1 VLFLNAL
8 TKSFVF
14 LIVVLFLSPV
24 LSAGAW
30 WDSSWEYRKA
40 ITVTDTS
47 GSDLADFQVL
57 VEFDFQSLIS
67 AGSMNSDCSDLRFA
81 DSSGAQELSYWV
93 ESGCGTTNTKV
104 WVNVPSVPAN
114 SSVDIHMYYGNP
126 GAVSASDGSAVFDF
140 FDDFEDGDI
149 SDWNDNA
156 NYVVAEE
163 SLDGV
168 TSKRMKSSVCGCGI
182 RKSQNLAEDGC
193 WEWDYYIQGKDAYG
207 NSLQQGSVTFI
218 YVDNGNKAGSGG
230 YCGYTFSTSGT
241 SPAIGYDSGSNT
253 VTAGLHRHK
262 VTRLGDTWTFY
273 VDGVQKTQQTAS
285 GLTASNDL
293 RLYTSASAGNCSS
306 YPSRWDNI
314 RARKYT
320 SPEPTIYVSSEQSD
334 RTFSFRKAIEI
345 DNTGGSALAGY
356 QVKVDNPVYD
366 ETGLV
371 GSWHFDEGSGTIA
384 HDSSGNSNAGT
395 LQGDTHYVDGR
406 YDQALSFDGSGDYVQ
421 TVSNMGISGSN
432 PRTISAWVKSN
443 DVIPM
448 TMAVGLGSGATSASF
463 AIGISNGKSY
473 FVGFYNDLAGVLP
486 ITTDWTHLAVSYD
499 GTTVTIYVNGV
510 FDVSSVKTLST
521 TEAVGLIGN
530 RPGAINY
537 FNGQIDEV
545 HIYNRALSADEIK
558 AHYDANAKLNYG
570 DVRFTDSASFEE
582 LEWAVSFSYWQEK
595 DGTFW
600 VKVPEIPA
608 DSSKTVYM
616 YYGNA
621 EAQSASDGD
630 ATFEFFDDFEDDTL
644 SDWTR
649 IAGDATLS
657 RDSNVKKYGSYSLKL
672 SGGGSGTTGQKFIKT
687 SEFPCCGIEF
697 RGWVRGDFGTYIY
710 PYIIL
715 YDDDSG
721 KAQTVGFVVNQ
732 NEVRTN
738 TGAYSRT
745 VNAATWYFM
754 KISLLNGVAKYHW
767 NGEDFPDG
775 SYVELDFSSPQVIV
789 AGNRNDVAYFDLLLV
804 RKYTSPEPDLS
815 IGGEEQSGTPCVTG
829 VSFDPVS
836 SEAGQ
841 LVTAIVSAS
850 DPQGS
855 GNISSYTFTV
865 KKPDSTVFAGPVS
878 QAGNVYSFTPDVAG
892 SWIVEVTA
900 TDAQNNTSSVFSES
914 VSVSGWW
921 DSNWMY
927 RKPVTVTDTSGSDLT
942 DFQVLVEFDSASL
955 ISAGVMNSDCSDLR
969 VSDVSGTQEL
979 GYWVESGCNTSS
991 TKVWVKVPF
1000 VPANGSAD
1008 IFMYYGNASAVSASD
1023 ESIVFGS
1030 GSVAAGVSCAEIRS
1044 NGSSVAGVYWIDPD
1058 DVGGSDPFQ
1067 VYCDMTIDGGGWTLT
1082 ASVRRDDPDH
1092 WDTEAPWIDA
1102 STFGNLDNYLAAD
1115 YKNSFWSE
1123 TVDDIMYKVTDQASY
1138 AVFNECVGGV
1148 TLSSIFDDAWIGNS
1162 NVKQC
1167 TATIDNGPDSCQNY
1181 LSFKPY
1187 DQSSGG
1193 VYGKAMLSCLEG
1205 SGGSDGGALG
1215 QIWHN
1220 YGGCNAQDYGC
1231 WNSYDFTN
1239 QQPVT
1244 IWIREGGIVFPE
1256 PTTTFGAQE
1265 QFGAPVV
1272 TGISFNFS
1280 LFEVRDSVE
1289 ATAVASDPEGDPVIQ
1304 FDFRVFDG
1312 SGNEVLNPAA
1322 QDPGT
1327 YFFNA
1332 IGEPGLWQVKVKAS
1346 DGTYWSSEFT
1356 EIVFVNDSGLAVAGL
1371 NLSDGVNSSTEL
1383 SEGKV
1388 VLSVGQSTGTFVT
1401 EVINPVNFN
1410 KWGIVTFSKT
1420 TPGSS
1425 TLTVDVLDAADD
1437 SVMVSSVKNGQN
1449 ISATVGSIPIKLRA
1463 NFTSGS
1469 TPSLDSWD
1477 VSYYSRFKITVT
1489 DCSAPYSGDVTA
1501 EAVRVS
1507 DSEEF
1512 GPFTGSSGQVS
1523 VEVPPGVYNIQAC
1536 IPANEKCSWKYNV
1549 ELA

>member
-1 VLFLNAL
+1 MNAL

-30 WDSSWEYRKA
+30 WDSSWEYRKV

-545 HIYNRALSADEIK
+545 HIYNR
-558 AHYDANAKLNYG
+558 
-570 DVRFTDSASFEE
+570 
-582 LEWAVSFSYWQEK
+582 
-595 DGTFW
+595 
-600 VKVPEIPA
+600 
-608 DSSKTVYM
+608 
-616 YYGNA
+616 
-621 EAQSASDGD
+621 
-630 ATFEFFDDFEDDTL
+630 
-644 SDWTR
+644 
-649 IAGDATLS
+649 
-657 RDSNVKKYGSYSLKL
+657 
-672 SGGGSGTTGQKFIKT
+672 
-687 SEFPCCGIEF
+687 
-697 RGWVRGDFGTYIY
+697 
-710 PYIIL
+710 
-715 YDDDSG
+715 
-721 KAQTVGFVVNQ
+721 
-732 NEVRTN
+732 
-738 TGAYSRT
+738 
-745 VNAATWYFM
+745 
-754 KISLLNGVAKYHW
+754 
-767 NGEDFPDG
+767 
-775 SYVELDFSSPQVIV
+775 
-789 AGNRNDVAYFDLLLV
+789 
-804 RKYTSPEPDLS
+804 
-815 IGGEEQSGTPCVTG
+815 
-829 VSFDPVS
+829 
-836 SEAGQ
+836 
-841 LVTAIVSAS
+841 
-850 DPQGS
+850 
-855 GNISSYTFTV
+855 
-865 KKPDSTVFAGPVS
+865 
-878 QAGNVYSFTPDVAG
+878 
-892 SWIVEVTA
+892 
-900 TDAQNNTSSVFSES
+900 
-914 VSVSGWW
+914 
-921 DSNWMY
+921 
-927 RKPVTVTDTSGSDLT
+927 
-942 DFQVLVEFDSASL
+942 
-955 ISAGVMNSDCSDLR
+955 
-969 VSDVSGTQEL
+969 
-979 GYWVESGCNTSS
+979 
-991 TKVWVKVPF
+991 
-1000 VPANGSAD
+1000 
-1008 IFMYYGNASAVSASD
+1008 
-1023 ESIVFGS
+1023 
-1030 GSVAAGVSCAEIRS
+1030 
-1044 NGSSVAGVYWIDPD
+1044 
-1058 DVGGSDPFQ
+1058 
-1067 VYCDMTIDGGGWTLT
+1067 
-1082 ASVRRDDPDH
+1082 
-1092 WDTEAPWIDA
+1092 
-1102 STFGNLDNYLAAD
+1102 
-1115 YKNSFWSE
+1115 
-1123 TVDDIMYKVTDQASY
+1123 
-1138 AVFNECVGGV
+1138 
-1148 TLSSIFDDAWIGNS
+1148 
-1162 NVKQC
+1162 
-1167 TATIDNGPDSCQNY
+1167 
-1181 LSFKPY
+1181 
-1187 DQSSGG
+1187 
-1193 VYGKAMLSCLEG
+1193 
-1205 SGGSDGGALG
+1205 
-1215 QIWHN
+1215 
-1220 YGGCNAQDYGC
+1220 
-1231 WNSYDFTN
+1231 
-1239 QQPVT
+1239 
-1244 IWIREGGIVFPE
+1244 
-1256 PTTTFGAQE
+1256 
-1265 QFGAPVV
+1265 
-1272 TGISFNFS
+1272 
-1280 LFEVRDSVE
+1280 
-1289 ATAVASDPEGDPVIQ
+1289 
-1304 FDFRVFDG
+1304 
-1312 SGNEVLNPAA
+1312 
-1322 QDPGT
+1322 
-1327 YFFNA
+1327 
-1332 IGEPGLWQVKVKAS
+1332 
-1346 DGTYWSSEFT
+1346 
-1356 EIVFVNDSGLAVAGL
+1356 
-1371 NLSDGVNSSTEL
+1371 
-1383 SEGKV
+1383 
-1388 VLSVGQSTGTFVT
+1388 
-1401 EVINPVNFN
+1401 
-1410 KWGIVTFSKT
+1410 
-1420 TPGSS
+1420 
-1425 TLTVDVLDAADD
+1425 
-1437 SVMVSSVKNGQN
+1437 
-1449 ISATVGSIPIKLRA
+1449 
-1463 NFTSGS
+1463 
-1469 TPSLDSWD
+1469 
-1477 VSYYSRFKITVT
+1477 
-1489 DCSAPYSGDVTA
+1489 
-1501 EAVRVS
+1501 
-1507 DSEEF
+1507 
-1512 GPFTGSSGQVS
+1512 
-1523 VEVPPGVYNIQAC
+1523 
-1536 IPANEKCSWKYNV
+1536 
-1549 ELA
+1549 